1 MQTLG
6 MISQDGI
13 YSNITLLLS
22 DQCSHTLKA
31 ATFTGTDKT
40 TFQDR
45 REFISVGGLPIGITL
60 DNIMLGLSVCKNP
73 KLAAIFYQLEPIE
86 AYGTG
91 MPKSVKAYDKTGL
104 ELKIEVTNN
113 AFKVT
118 LPNCNTSANVNITIP
133 AALKTEAK
141 HIMVELLQ
149 ALIYIELIIHIHI
162 YW

>member
-1 MQTLG
+1 

-22 DQCSHTLKA
+22 DQCSHTIKA

-91 MPKSVKAYDKTGL
+91 MPKSVKSIRTKL
-104 ELKIEVTNN
+104 VWKLKIEVTNN